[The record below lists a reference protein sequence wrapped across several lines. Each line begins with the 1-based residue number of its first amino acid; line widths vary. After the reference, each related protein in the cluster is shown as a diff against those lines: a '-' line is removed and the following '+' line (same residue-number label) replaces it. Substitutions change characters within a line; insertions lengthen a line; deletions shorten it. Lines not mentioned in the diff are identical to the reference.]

1 MRIGGS
7 GIEEVTGD
15 GPLPRILIS
24 CWQARGVT
32 DGSDGGYGRDHSV
45 LASSGYS
52 LWELANVCGKGDVNA
67 PGQSRKKVF

>member
-32 DGSDGGYGRDHSV
+32 DGSDGGYDAIIQFSPVQDTVYGNWQTFVGR
-45 LASSGYS
+45 
-52 LWELANVCGKGDVNA
+52 EM
-67 PGQSRKKVF
+67 